1 MERTALFVNK
11 LKLKNVKNEISF
23 SAYAN
28 SICTIISK
36 SDELLHNLVYK
47 LLNNKNKDYIVSYY
61 DHRIDKEKKYIMN
74 FLGYMTKDLP
84 GFKKIKVKEYFEY
97 SSTFY
102 QGDFLNKALELIKYF
117 NINEESLLRNLN
129 YENKKIIS
137 FIDSIYFEPEIVILE
152 DPFTNIGNINVVK
165 MIRKLE
171 EIKQNGFS
179 VIITNPTNKELNIC
193 DNILLLTEDGISNY
207 KKSVKNDKYKVSFTL
222 DEISFKD
229 TDIINSIGCEN
240 LIITKHK
247 VNFKYKG
254 NTQDLLLKLSKLD
267 LKDLNIESV
276 NIYEILGD

>member
-23 SAYAN
+23 QAYAN

-47 LLNNKNKDYIVSYY
+47 LLNNKNKEYIISYY
-61 DHRIDKEKKYIMN
+61 DHKIDKEKKYIMN
-74 FLGYMTKDLP
+74 FLGYMPKELP
-84 GFKKIKVKEYFEY
+84 SFKKITVKEYFEY
-97 SSTFY
+97 SSSFY
-102 QGDFLNKALELIKYF
+102 QGDYLNNALELIKYF
-117 NINEESLLRNLN
+117 NLNEDSLLKNLN

-137 FIDSIYFEPEIVILE
+137 FIDSIYFNPEIVILE
-152 DPFTNIGNINVVK
+152 NPFTNIGNINVVK

-179 VIITNPTNKELNIC
+179 VIITNPMNSQLHIC
-193 DNILLLTEDGISNY
+193 DDVLLLTQEGISNY
-207 KKSVKNDKYKVSFTL
+207 KKTKNEYYKISFTL

-240 LIITKHK
+240 LIITKNK
-247 VNFKYKG
+247 VSFKYKG
-254 NTQDLLLKLSKLD
+254 NTQDLLIKLSKLD